1 MNFEWIGMTLRL
13 QKSANKN
20 LLGGMIKKDDYF
32 FSQPLDLRVVD
43 RLGGGAAILHGIINN
58 WTIEKIVNFGTAAF
72 GATQTLQG
80 DINFMTE
87 DELLQIANGNV
98 LGFVK
103 R

>member
-1 MNFEWIGMTLRL
+1 M
-13 QKSANKN
+13 
-20 LLGGMIKKDDYF
+20 
-32 FSQPLDLRVVD
+32 
-43 RLGGGAAILHGIINN
+43 LHGIINN

-87 DELLQIANGNV
+87 KELLQIANGNV
-98 LGFVK
+98 LGFIK